1 MIFQVEMFFSSCTF
15 LIHSFCSNFK
25 QSKTLRLAS
34 CWIVQSLVRSFRI
47 LRSKIFEVMG
57 LLQSRKKIMVFSI
70 TPKEQMK
77 LTSEE
82 NAQDS
87 EFRYV
92 FMANI
97 TKIRIHPILWKI
109 TKSVFYW
116 VNHKYIVNFR
126 SFLLQEPQIS
136 IVFHSLVAFYLQ
148 WQR

>member
-1 MIFQVEMFFSSCTF
+1 MFHYATINKPPFFCLTHHSTHDLSSRNVFSSCTF

-87 EFRYV
+87 EFCYV
-92 FMANI
+92 FEANI
-97 TKIRIHPILWKI
+97 TTIRIHPIHPLKDYHR
-109 TKSVFYW
+109 V
-116 VNHKYIVNFR
+116 
-126 SFLLQEPQIS
+126 FLLS
-136 IVFHSLVAFYLQ
+136 
-148 WQR
+148 